1 MDGDGA
7 RDLSA
12 APVQHRPRRP
22 TPTSADTDRTPSLHF
37 GFSCVKKKGREESIR
52 QNKREGPCTDQAVSW
67 NGYSVVFRFPRA
79 TGKVRPALRSIKSC
93 GFPIDGSNC
102 SFFSYSPCLLLAVGA
117 LLVSPSG
124 VFVPPPSPLAPSS
137 LDPPLS
143 CGEYHRST
151 EMPSKRYKL
160 ESNGYF
166 CSWNSKS
173 NTPYSFSHLL
183 YRIRTLPFTTS
194 WRRYVIASSFIR
206 KAFTDTG
213 V

>member
-37 GFSCVKKKGREESIR
+37 GFSCVKKKGSEESVW
-52 QNKREGPCTDQAVSW
+52 QNKRERPCTDQAVSW
-67 NGYSVVFRFPRA
+67 NGSSVVFRFPRA

-102 SFFSYSPCLLLAVGA
+102 PFFSYSPCLLLAVGA
-117 LLVSPSG
+117 LLASPSG

-143 CGEYHRST
+143 CGEYHHST
-151 EMPSKRYKL
+151 EMPSKRYNL
-160 ESNGYF
+160 SPMDSSDVG
-166 CSWNSKS
+166 
-173 NTPYSFSHLL
+173 
-183 YRIRTLPFTTS
+183 
-194 WRRYVIASSFIR
+194 IASLTPHTASLILPAGFR
-206 KAFTDTG
+206 PRHLQHSGEGTSLPRALYGAFTDTG
-213 V
+213 A